1 MEEVVALKKR
11 EAKLNI
17 RIFIIWLISKA
28 LSIRHELPQPH
39 KHLLIHFNIISN
51 WMRRRLQGVTA
62 SHSRSSP
69 RVFCLIPPPHPFLT
83 RSTTLSGK
91 EVSVFRPLGESPHS
105 QTSAKSQHAVASFTK
120 RQKDTQTRTHMQA
133 QSSWPSQC
141 SP

>member
-69 RVFCLIPPPHPFLT
+69 RVFLSNSSSPSISHQIYNTEWQGSECFPAPGRVAPFPD
-83 RSTTLSGK
+83 LSQVSARRGIVYK
-91 EVSVFRPLGESPHS
+91 EAKRHTNTHAHAG
-105 QTSAKSQHAVASFTK
+105 TSIMA
-120 RQKDTQTRTHMQA
+120 
-133 QSSWPSQC
+133 
-141 SP
+141 